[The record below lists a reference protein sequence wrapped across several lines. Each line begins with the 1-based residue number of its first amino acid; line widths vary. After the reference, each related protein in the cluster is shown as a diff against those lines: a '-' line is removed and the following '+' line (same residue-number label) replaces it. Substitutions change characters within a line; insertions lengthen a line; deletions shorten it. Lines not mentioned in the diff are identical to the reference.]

1 VGLAIPYSYQPDF
14 QQHRIGAMLR
24 LGPLVLGSDNILNFR
39 GNDVVYGA
47 DVYVA
52 LKMPIMFRKPKS
64 KNKDKNN
71 MIGKDSDGDGVPD
84 IDDDCPNQAGLIE
97 FKGCPDTD
105 GDGVADREDEC
116 PEVFGLK
123 YLKGCPDTDGDGL
136 IDKEDDCPTVAGPLE
151 NKGCPWPDRDG
162 DGVLDK
168 DDDCPDVPGSI
179 ENKGCPD
186 PDTDGDGIPDRLDKC
201 PKTPGVPENDGC
213 PKLEEKEQQILDKA
227 FDNLEFQSGTSV
239 IKTTSLV
246 ELKALAA
253 LLKTKPNAK
262 LLISGHTDSSGKP
275 ENNMLLSKNR
285 ANAVKLYL
293 TKQGVQAIQ
302 LVTEWFGSTQPI
314 ADNATAEGRAK
325 NRRVEM
331 KLLYE

>member
-1 VGLAIPYSYQPDF
+1 
-14 QQHRIGAMLR
+14 MLR

-52 LKMPIMFRKPKS
+52 LKMPIMFRKPKDKDGDKVS
-64 KNKDKNN
+64 NKKDKCKNEPGTWETRGCPVPDADGDGIADSKDDCPN
-71 MIGKDSDGDGVPD
+71 EKGTVEFNGCPDSDGDGIAD
-84 IDDDCPNQAGLIE
+84 REDDCPTLAGTKE
-97 FKGCPDTD
+97 NRGCPDTD
-105 GDGVADREDEC
+105 ADGVLDKDDQC
-116 PEVFGLK
+116 PSE
-123 YLKGCPDTDGDGL
+123 
-136 IDKEDDCPTVAGPLE
+136 AGPVE
-151 NKGCPWPDRDG
+151 NNGCPWPDKDK

-201 PKTPGVPENDGC
+201 PRTPGVPENDGC

-239 IKTTSLV
+239 IKTTSLD
-246 ELKALAA
+246 EMKALAG
-253 LLKTKPNAK
+253 LLKTKPNAR
-262 LLISGHTDSSGKP
+262 LLISGHTDSVGKP
-275 ENNMLLSKNR
+275 ESNLLLSKNR
-285 ANAVKLYL
+285 ANAVKNYL
-293 TKQGVQAIQ
+293 IKQGVAASR
-302 LVTEWFGSTQPI
+302 LVTEWFGAAQPV

-331 KLLYE
+331 KMFYE